1 MCLPFTCLLLSYL
14 GVFTKFKVKSRGIL
28 SSAFLGGGAQFS
40 IIIGI
45 ILEIHAH
52 C

>member
-1 MCLPFTCLLLSYL
+1 MCLSFTCLLLSYL

-28 SSAFLGGGAQFS
+28 SSAFLGGAQFS